1 MAYQVLYRKY
11 RPQRFED
18 VVGQEYIVKTLRNI
32 INKNKVAHAY
42 LFCGPRG
49 TGKTSTA
56 KIFAKAVNCQ
66 KANGP
71 CDECVS
77 CLAFKENNHPD
88 IIEMD
93 AASNNSVEDIRDL
106 IERVAY
112 APVMG
117 KYKVYIID
125 EVHMLSNSAFNA
137 LLKTLEEPP
146 TNVIFILA
154 TTEPHKLLPTVLS
167 RCQRFNF
174 NRISKEA
181 MKNRVIE
188 ILQSEAVEYEEKAV
202 DLIVSLAKGGMRDVL
217 SLLEQALAFGDYRL
231 KTDDVMM
238 MFGIM
243 SPKELAN
250 LIINIKKGQSQAVM
264 GELDNLYLKGIDL
277 QRLLNDL
284 IEINKK
290 IIFYQEG
297 INELLEDLSV
307 EESNELSAAVSREE
321 CLRDIDLLI
330 RAQNAAQSTRQEL
343 LPHLKLAFIKMMDR
357 QKPSVAAA
365 AKTKKTTVA
374 KTVETH
380 DEKIQPESGS
390 DNIEKINNQED
401 IEFGLI
407 DVSPEF
413 LLSILSE
420 AKKEYKEEDTKI
432 YHRLFEYNNDVEKRK
447 FFNMLKGGEIFASSP
462 EAIIFKCPTALQK
475 DNINDQKNNRELFDF
490 LFEEF
495 GIDKMVYAID
505 EKEMQDLSK
514 LYINRRNQPIEK
526 QPIIKYEHNKERSA
540 ESLLAEVFGKDKV
553 RIEE

>member
-18 VVGQEYIVKTLRNI
+18 VVGQEHIVKTLRNI
-32 INKNKVAHAY
+32 ISKNKVAHAY

-66 KANGP
+66 KDNGP
-71 CDECVS
+71 CDECAS

-112 APVMG
+112 APVLG

-146 TNVIFILA
+146 ANVIFILA

-174 NRISKEA
+174 NRISKED

-188 ILQSEAVEYEEKAV
+188 ILESEGINYEEKAV
-202 DLIVSLAKGGMRDVL
+202 DLIASLAKGGMRDVL
-217 SLLEQALAFGDYRL
+217 SLLEQALAFGDYQL
-231 KTDDVMM
+231 KLEDVMT

-243 SPKELAN
+243 SPKELSD
-250 LIINIKKGQSQAVM
+250 LILNIKENNCQKVM
-264 GELDNLYLKGIDL
+264 SEIDKLYLKGIDL

-284 IEINKK
+284 IEMNKK
-290 IIFYQEG
+290 IIFYKEG
-297 INELLEDLSV
+297 IDELLEDLGIDDSDK
-307 EESNELSAAVSREE
+307 LSLAVDKDE

-330 RAQNAAQSTRQEL
+330 QAQTTAQSTRQEL
-343 LPHLKLAFIKMMDR
+343 LPHLKLAFVKMMN
-357 QKPSVAAA
+357 QETAPSKNVVKETKKESLYEEIKEEESVAVSEN
-365 AKTKKTTVA
+365 KS
-374 KTVETH
+374 
-380 DEKIQPESGS
+380 DS
-390 DNIEKINNQED
+390 DNDREN

-407 DVSPEF
+407 DTSLEF
-413 LLSILSE
+413 LLSILSD
-420 AKKEYKEEDTKI
+420 AKKEYKEEDAKI
-432 YHRLFEYNNDVEKRK
+432 YYRLFEYSSDVDKRK

-462 EAIIFKCPTALQK
+462 DAIIFKCPTSLQK
-475 DNINDQKNNRELFDF
+475 DNINDRTNNRELFDF

-514 LYINRRNQPIEK
+514 LYISRRNQPIDK
-526 QPIIKYEHNKERSA
+526 QPIIKYSHSEENSP